1 MTNNFTN
8 DIEKTDLVVL
18 GAGPAGIAAANVASQ
33 EGADVVIIDDN
44 SSAGGQIYRSPP
56 KEFQTH
62 KSFKS
67 TEYKEGENK
76 ERF

>member
-8 DIEKTDLVVL
+8 NIKKTDLAVL

-33 EGADVVIIDDN
+33 EGADVVIIDEN
-44 SSAGGQIYRSPP
+44 LSAGGQIYRSPP
-56 KEFQTH
+56 KEYQTH

-67 TEYKEGENK
+67 TEYKEGEKQRN
-76 ERF
+76 